1 MKNRFRIE
9 RIKKRCKMALNE
21 GFISKPDLVELFSID
36 DKSIDALMDLWKKL
50 SLNNYKEYLV
60 YELVKNE
67 FVYKDDHYD
76 RKKLMHSWKDLK
88 DIWHWALFPFSDF
101 ARSDLFFDVFK
112 EIIDHGLLFDL
123 YMRINK
129 KYLLFDFDKKPD
141 EYIIYI
147 KIENLYD
154 WIEKLKNVHLVN
166 ITFPKLLLNDD
177 LHNIEDAS
185 KILQSSKSF
194 DNVFKQDGQL
204 WTIVYDGKKVHF
216 PNLKALKE
224 IQYLI
229 ANPNTLVTYYDL
241 LRLDLGDV
249 IDNVSRKQDVIH
261 DAKYL
266 SDYKKERHRLKQQL
280 DKSELAGDSYEINE
294 ATTKLKKLDKH
305 MFTWFGKSKSFTDEI
320 TNQVLALKKRIIRTI
335 KMITKNHKK
344 CGEHLEKCIIFKK
357 KNEGILYTPGDGIKW
372 KIK

>member
-1 MKNRFRIE
+1 
-9 RIKKRCKMALNE
+9 MALNE
-21 GFISKPDLVELFSID
+21 GFISQQDLVEVFSID
-36 DKSIDALMDLWKKL
+36 EKSIDVLIDFWKKL
-50 SLNNYKEYLV
+50 NLNNYKEFLG
-60 YELVKNE
+60 YELVKDE
-67 FVYKDDHYD
+67 FIYKDGQYD
-76 RKKLMHSWKDLK
+76 RKKLMHSWIDLK
-88 DIWHWALFPFSDF
+88 AIWCWALFPFSNF
-101 ARSDLFFDVFK
+101 LRSDLFYNVFK
-112 EIIDHGLLFDL
+112 EIIDHGLLLDL

-129 KYLLFDFDKKPD
+129 KYLLFDFDKKSD
-141 EYIIYI
+141 DHIIYI

-166 ITFPKLLLNDD
+166 ITFPNLLLNENI
-177 LHNIEDAS
+177 HNIEDAS
-185 KILQSSKSF
+185 KILKSPKRF

-241 LRLDLGDV
+241 LRLDLGDI
-249 IDNVSRKQDVIH
+249 IDNVSRNQDAIH
-261 DAKYL
+261 DPKYL

-280 DKSELAGDSYEINE
+280 DKSELAGDSYEINK
-294 ATTKLKKLDKH
+294 ATTKLKELDKH
-305 MFTWFGKSKSFTDEI
+305 MFTWFGESKSFTDEI
-320 TNQVLALKKRIIRTI
+320 TNQVLALKKRIRRTI

-357 KNEGILYTPGDGIKW
+357 QNEGILYTPGDGIKW
-372 KIK
+372 KIE